1 MLRALG
7 YCIKRTALSSAS
19 RSVLT
24 RLPATAVTLTR
35 KKKLEKERLKNGIPY
50 HPEVIDWF
58 TDIAGELQL
67 PNRFE

>member
-1 MLRALG
+1 MKTLRESEPAPG
-7 YCIKRTALSSAS
+7 NDVVTYAG
-19 RSVLT
+19 
-24 RLPATAVTLTR
+24 LPEHEE
-35 KKKLEKERLKNGIPY
+35 EKERLKNGIPY